1 MIYIHIPFCHRKCTY
16 CAFYSQPIVLTHSA
30 ALTHSSVSRA
40 DSWLHKV
47 ADHSSPNL
55 GEQPEVQP
63 ASNYAYDRGS
73 HSSPKLGE
81 VPEGRRSVSRYVDAL
96 CRELAMRRHSM
107 EGPVRTVYFG
117 GGTPSLLPID
127 LFARIAEA
135 LRANYDLSALEECTL
150 EANPEDLTP
159 QYLADLRALGL
170 VDRLSLGIQSLQ
182 DSELRLIGRR
192 HTAAQAVEAVHAAA
206 AAGFDNITI
215 DLIYGIPGQTEES
228 WRDTLR
234 QAAALPVTHLSAYAL
249 TVEPGTILEKQIVQG
264 RVPSVNDEA
273 AVAHY
278 RILLEWAAAQCFE
291 QYEVSN
297 FARPGHRSRHNS
309 RYWNRTPYL
318 GVGAAAH
325 SFDGEY
331 RRWNVS
337 DVQQYCSLLDTG
349 RVPHEEEQ
357 LTLRD
362 AHNEYLMT
370 ALRTVEGIDK
380 ALVPRPFARALATK
394 IQKYVDSGL
403 LADTPTHYRPTPDGL
418 LHADGIAADLFE

>member
-1 MIYIHIPFCHRKCTY
+1 
-16 CAFYSQPIVLTHSA
+16 
-30 ALTHSSVSRA
+30 
-40 DSWLHKV
+40 
-47 ADHSSPNL
+47 
-55 GEQPEVQP
+55 
-63 ASNYAYDRGS
+63 
-73 HSSPKLGE
+73 
-81 VPEGRRSVSRYVDAL
+81 
-96 CRELAMRRHSM
+96 MRRHSM

-117 GGTPSLLPID
+117 GGTPSILTID
-127 LFARIAEA
+127 LLARIAEA

-215 DLIYGIPGQTEES
+215 DLIYGIPGQTEDS

-234 QAAALPVTHLSAYAL
+234 QAATLPVTHLSAYAL

-278 RILLEWAAAQCFE
+278 RILLEWTAAQGFE

-337 DVQQYCSLLDTG
+337 DVQQYCSLLETG

-403 LADTPTHYRPTPDGL
+403 LADTPTHYRPTPVGL

>member
-16 CAFYSQPIVLTHSA
+16 CAFYSQPSL
-30 ALTHSSVSRA
+30 R
-40 DSWLHKV
+40 DS
-47 ADHSSPNL
+47 
-55 GEQPEVQP
+55 Q
-63 ASNYAYDRGS
+63 
-73 HSSPKLGE
+73 
-81 VPEGRRSVSRYVDAL
+81 RYVEAL

-117 GGTPSLLPID
+117 GGTPSLLPIE
-127 LFARIAEA
+127 LVARIAEA

-215 DLIYGIPGQTEES
+215 DLIYGIPGQTEDS

-234 QAAALPVTHLSAYAL
+234 QAATLPVTHLSAYAL
-249 TVEPGTILEKQIVQG
+249 TVEPGTILEKQINCQPGHRGQG
-264 RVPSVNDEA
+264 KVPAVSDEA
-273 AVAHY
+273 AVEHY
-278 RILLEWAAAQCFE
+278 RILLEWTAAPG
-291 QYEVSN
+291 YEHYEISN
-297 FARPGHRSRHNS
+297 FALPGRRSRHNS
-309 RYWNRTPYL
+309 AYWTGIPYL
-318 GVGAAAH
+318 GLGAAAH

-337 DVQQYCSLLDTG
+337 DVQQYCSLLETG

-403 LADTPTHYRPTPDGL
+403 LADTPPHYRPTPDGL